1 MKPPSSSCPLQK
13 KIHPPWSPFPH
24 QPTLITFSFQCHD
37 HIFRPAHQ
45 SPPLAFQFG
54 SHITKK
60 GHQHQRNSRS
70 NGRAR
75 QLGRAGP
82 RSFLLDKWRLQNG
95 GPPAERSSS
104 CSESHLFLASEVD
117 LPLSECALYRQTEQ
131 ERHFRWRG
139 WMLRPRVIRSPTNP
153 KWDRSRVRVPLRAAC
168 SFCFLFCR
176 LSLFL
181 SSSVS
186 SPSGFCQFYYSL
198 IRDVHPK
205 SIGVGGEQK
214 F

>member
-1 MKPPSSSCPLQK
+1 MKPPSSPGPLPK
-13 KIHPPWSPFPH
+13 YHHYPWSPFPR
-24 QPTLITFSFQCHD
+24 QPIPIPFWFQCHD
-37 HIFRPAHQ
+37 HVFRPVHQ

-75 QLGRAGP
+75 QLGHAGP
-82 RSFLLDKWRLQNG
+82 RSFFLEKLRSQNG
-95 GPPAERSSS
+95 GPPAGRSSG
-104 CSESHLFLASEVD
+104 CSESRLLLASEVG

-153 KWDRSRVRVPLRAAC
+153 KWERSRVRVPLRAAC

-186 SPSGFCQFYYSL
+186 SPSGFCRFYY
-198 IRDVHPK
+198 
-205 SIGVGGEQK
+205 
-214 F
+214 